1 MAISLLKSQPVF
13 FNVYCVL
20 FSDSSSSV
28 PPNIDLNRPGALKV
42 SNPFVVL
49 NEGIA
54 ETLGRHMFE
63 KDISPER

>member
-1 MAISLLKSQPVF
+1 MAISLLKSRPVF
-13 FNVYCVL
+13 FIVYC
-20 FSDSSSSV
+20 FISDSSSSV

-63 KDISPER
+63 KDISPQR